1 MHATETCDVK
11 HIQLLINQGT
21 DVNHRCRFGI
31 TPLFLA
37 IMTGHLDLCECFNRP
52 SSKHLPSERKC
63 RLDTIDVCCS
73 LQQ

>member
-1 MHATETCDVK
+1 MHAIETSDIRC
-11 HIQLLINQGT
+11 IQLLINQGA

-37 IMTGHLDLCECFNRP
+37 IIAGHLDCGECFNRP
-52 SSKHLPSERKC
+52 SSKHLSSEWKC